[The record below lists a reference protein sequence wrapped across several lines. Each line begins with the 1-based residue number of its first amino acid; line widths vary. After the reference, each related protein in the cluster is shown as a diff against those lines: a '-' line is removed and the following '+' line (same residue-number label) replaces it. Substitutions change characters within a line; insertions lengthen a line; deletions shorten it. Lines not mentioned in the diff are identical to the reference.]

1 MLNSVNIM
9 GRFTDFP
16 LLKTT
21 NSGKNVV
28 SFSLAVQDNYSKDKT
43 YFIDCVAWEKTAEHI
58 SCYYSKGSL
67 ICIEGELQT
76 RTYQDKNGNN
86 RKVTEVVV
94 KGTHFCEKKQEAPQ
108 NTDTADVEEIEEIDF
123 NEPLPF

>member
-21 NSGKNVV
+21 NNGKSVV
-28 SFSLAVQDNYSKDKT
+28 TFTLAVPRNYSKDT
-43 YFIDCVAWEKTAEHI
+43 TDFIDFVAWEKTAEHI
-58 SCYYSKGSL
+58 SRYYSKGSL

-94 KGTHFCEKKQEAPQ
+94 KGTHFCEKKQEATP
-108 NTDTADVEEIEEIDF
+108 NTNTADFEDIDEIEDDSD
-123 NEPLPF
+123 LPF